1 MQINYNSY
9 GTTEAFHKSNAFVRG
24 IMGPIGSGKSV
35 ACCMEI
41 FIRACQQRP
50 NAEGIRKSRWLIVRN
65 TLPELETTTMRTWLD
80 WFPAGKPEDGRFGH
94 ITRKPP
100 YTHSLVYYP
109 GDGTKVDLEVQFIA
123 MDSAAD
129 AKKLLSY
136 ECSGIFFNETRELK
150 KEIIDAGT
158 GRVGRYPSQKDGGC
172 THPCI
177 IMDTNPPSDQHWW
190 YKCSE
195 EDAWAVDGDG
205 NYRDPISFADEERW
219 EFFRQPSG
227 LSEDAENLENL
238 NQKPDNDKL
247 PRHIRRQ
254 HGRMYY
260 QRMVAG
266 KTQEWV
272 NVYVHGDYGN
282 IKQGQPVY
290 GSSYNPD
297 LHVAKNTLRINPG
310 AKIYIGIDCSG
321 RHPASVFAQKSSLG
335 QIQILDELCVMG
347 DEGMGAVQYSK
358 MLRSYMDSEFPG
370 HEFSVWGDPA
380 GGFRSQNDEKTY
392 YDILHANGI
401 IVRAAPALRIP
412 DRIQTVY
419 SVLERLHGG
428 GEAAMI
434 ISTQCR
440 VLLQGFGG
448 GYRYRKLQVSGED
461 RYTDKPEKNRY
472 ADVHDALQ
480 YLLAGMGET
489 NKMKRRGGSSSSQTV
504 IMKGW
509 DIW

>member
-1 MQINYNSY
+1 MSSIDYKAY
-9 GTTEAFHKSNAFVRG
+9 GTIEQFHKSKAFVRG

-41 FIRACQQRP
+41 FIRACSQQP
-50 NAEGIRKSRWLIVRN
+50 NSEGIRKSRWLIVRN
-65 TLPELETTTMRTWLD
+65 TLPELETTTMKTWLD
-80 WFPAGKPEDGRFGH
+80 WFPDGKPEDGKFGH

-100 YTHSLVYYP
+100 YTHSLEYFP
-109 GDGTKVDLEVQFIA
+109 GDGTKVELEVQFIA

-136 ECSGIFFNETRELK
+136 ECSGIFFNETRELQ

-158 GRVGRYPSQKDGGC
+158 GRVGRYPSLKDGGC

-177 IMDTNPPSDQHWW
+177 IMDTNPPTTQHWW
-190 YKCSE
+190 NKCAE
-195 EDAWAVDGDG
+195 EDAWAVDDKG
-205 NYRDPISFADEERW
+205 RWKDPRSFSDQERW
-219 EFFRQPSG
+219 EFFQQPSG
-227 LSEDAENLENL
+227 LSAEAENLENL
-238 NQKPDNDKL
+238 NQKPNCHEL
-247 PRHIRRQ
+247 SRASRRQ
-254 HGRMYY
+254 HGRVYY
-260 QRMVAG
+260 ERMLAG
-266 KTQEWV
+266 KTEEWI
-272 NVYVHGDYGN
+272 NVYVHGKYGN
-282 IKQGQPVY
+282 IKEGQPVY

-297 LHVAKNTLRINPG
+297 LHVAKGGLRLNPN

-321 RHPASVFAQKSSLG
+321 RHPASVFAQRSATG

-358 MLRSYMDSEFPG
+358 MLRAYMDSEFPD

-392 YDILHANGI
+392 YDILRANNVL
-401 IVRAAPALRIP
+401 VRPAPAMRIP
-412 DRIQTVY
+412 ERIQTVY
-419 SVLERLHGG
+419 SVLERLEGG
-428 GEAAMI
+428 GQAAFVI
-434 ISTQCR
+434 DPKCR
-440 VLLQGFGG
+440 TLIAGFGG
-448 GYRYRKLQVSGED
+448 GYRYRKLQVSGEA

-472 ADVHDALQ
+472 ADVHDACQ

-489 NKMKRRGGSSSSQTV
+489 KRMKNQNGNGNQTV

-509 DIW
+509 SIW